1 MTTPQDAH
9 PSDVKSAT
17 PKRSWLSRL
26 RATGGDRV
34 PKPAPRL
41 HPTRFLGVLQGPEG
55 FPHLAS
61 LTYAVDGPIALWT
74 RSQDESLQPGFAGV
88 LTAYK
93 AESLTPTSLLEIP
106 RMPVALPFLAPMPG
120 DAWLLSGVGADG
132 ADLSC
137 VIGASGETRA
147 QGSLGDTPEA
157 VCADSDGYVWVAGAR
172 SGSQLTQWTADLQ
185 PCWELPTGTS
195 GDAGVAA
202 LNVMPGEVYAVLYEE
217 PTIIRVRGGVATAMP
232 TGRVKGALGVIVRG
246 DTVGLLD
253 AGSQQDEMVIGQVRS
268 GRFEETHRVVLQH
281 PRGGPLPVCFMICV
295 GETAHLF
302 NDAEWY
308 AVSLTELLQD
318 SALPSPQ
325 D

>member
-9 PSDVKSAT
+9 PSDVKSAA

-41 HPTRFLGVLQGPEG
+41 HPTRFLGVLQGPAG

-74 RSQDESLQPGFAGV
+74 RSQDESRQPDFAGAI
-88 LTAYK
+88 TAYK
-93 AESLTPTSLLEIP
+93 GESLTPTSLLEIP
-106 RMPVALPFLAPMPG
+106 RMPVSLPFLAPMPG
-120 DAWLLSGVGADG
+120 EAWLLSGVDRDG
-132 ADLSC
+132 RDLAC
-137 VIGASGETRA
+137 IIGSSGETRA
-147 QGSLGDTPEA
+147 QATLGETPEA

-185 PCWELPTGTS
+185 PCWELPTGTP

-202 LNVMPGEVYAVLYEE
+202 LNVMPGEVYAVPYEV
-217 PTIIRVRGGVATAMP
+217 PAIIRVRGGVATAVP
-232 TGRVKGALGVIVRG
+232 TGSVKGALGVIVRG

-253 AGSQQDEMVIGQVRS
+253 AGSQQDEMVIGRVSS

-281 PRGGPLPVCFMICV
+281 PQGGPLPVCFMICV
-295 GETAHLF
+295 GDTVHLF
-302 NDAEWY
+302 NDAEWH

>member
-9 PSDVKSAT
+9 PSDVKNAAR
-17 PKRSWLSRL
+17 KRSWLSRL

-34 PKPAPRL
+34 PKPVPRL

-74 RSQDESLQPGFAGV
+74 RSQDESLQPGCAGA

-106 RMPVALPFLAPMPG
+106 SMPVALPFLAPMPG

-157 VCADSDGYVWVAGAR
+157 VCADSDGFVWVAGAR

-185 PCWELPTGTS
+185 RCWDLPTGTS

-202 LNVMPGEVYAVLYEE
+202 LNVMPGEVYAVPYEE
-217 PTIIRVRGGVATAMP
+217 PTIIRVRGGVATAVP
-232 TGRVKGALGVIVRG
+232 TGSVKGALGVIVRG

-281 PRGGPLPVCFMICV
+281 PRGGPLPGCFMICV